1 MIQNHLSKH
10 PERRSARGAVV
21 EWMHKAEDAAD
32 ALSKFPSKLE
42 RNTDDLDDYNRLYLD
57 RHTEVRLPMQEL
69 LRTLDGLEV
78 AALAVGIP
86 WRVVEAY
93 RESML
98 VTAEE
103 RGIDAKIS
111 DLMERHDEMLAAY
124 ARTALL
130 HRAGNRLLRDAL
142 RLPWRSEI
150 NQWRRVR
157 EVTWLS
163 KAVVLEREGWYP
175 EFDGGRD
182 PFRTDLKDFGLHDR
196 ERIRKW
202 KKTWKQRLSTSRA
215 GSSEVAVPSNG
226 PEEQSRS

>member
-1 MIQNHLSKH
+1 MSK
-10 PERRSARGAVV
+10 
-21 EWMHKAEDAAD
+21 
-32 ALSKFPSKLE
+32 LPSKLE
-42 RNTDDLDDYNRLYLD
+42 RNADDHDDYNRLHLD
-57 RHTEVRLPMQEL
+57 RQAEVRESRQEL

-93 RESML
+93 RESVL

-103 RGIDAKIS
+103 RGIEAKVL
-111 DLMERHDEMLAAY
+111 DVMECHDEMLATY

-142 RLPWRSEI
+142 RLPWRSKI

-163 KAVVLEREGWYP
+163 QAVYLEREGWYP

-196 ERIRKW
+196 ERIREW

-215 GSSEVAVPSNG
+215 GSSKVAIHRNG
-226 PEEQSRS
+226 PEV